1 MATNDYTRR
10 SKKDVFWGD
19 DNNNKNSSKSDE
31 LDELFRQSEA
41 LEQPNE
47 QAPTPHEP
55 MYEPEPEPEPTHD
68 YDNLFE
74 PEPVPEPEP
83 YKDVEV
89 DNPDFDYDSIVVN
102 ETENETE
109 TQTETETETEYDTEY
124 ETETP
129 PPYEPR
135 KIAPTQNI
143 TPPPYIPPQT
153 QSTTPPPTKN
163 KEDAL
168 DGFDVE
174 KFIKD
179 NDTNFS
185 ITIICKVISQ
195 IIFVCLVLKCLS
207 MFPWWIVLIGGV
219 IVHKII
225 NYIFSS
231 RYKNY
236 INTAIKSIKK
246 VKNFNSSPT
255 LSTPWGNLLE
265 FFIHG
270 DIETESEDELIIH
283 TDETKVISNETF
295 IADKVGKSTK
305 ELLTC
310 EFYTADMKGRTA
322 FANNMIIA
330 KSSMLNVK
338 KLKCRQKI
346 SQYTLFYNAQKDLD
360 KCNLPRILAIADK
373 VSAFV
378 GDKNFAIFFGP
389 KIINMALQIPNM
401 DKFDYDTFNYTIADR
416 IRRDVTAIADRVCLA
431 DILAEN

>member
-1 MATNDYTRR
+1 MAKNDYSRR
-10 SKKDVFWGD
+10 SSKDVFWGD

-31 LDELFRQSEA
+31 LEELFRQSEA

-55 MYEPEPEPEPTHD
+55 TYEPEPEPTHD

-102 ETENETE
+102 EP
-109 TQTETETETEYDTEY
+109 

-129 PPYEPR
+129 PPYELQNV
-135 KIAPTQNI
+135 APPQNEPSNI
-143 TPPPYIPPQT
+143 TPPPYIPSQT
-153 QSTTPPPTKN
+153 QSPSPQPTKER
-163 KEDAL
+163 EDAL

-310 EFYTADMKGRTA
+310 EFYTADMEGRTA

>member
-41 LEQPNE
+41 LEHQKQPT
-47 QAPTPHEP
+47 PPPHEP
-55 MYEPEPEPEPTHD
+55 AYEPELEPT
-68 YDNLFE
+68 FE
-74 PEPVPEPEP
+74 PDTKTDDHIPV
-83 YKDVEV
+83 
-89 DNPDFDYDSIVVN
+89 FDYDSIV
-102 ETENETE
+102 ETEAETPEEESAQYAKKFEAMEQMDETE
-109 TQTETETETEYDTEY
+109 ETDEMDETDIMDEN
-124 ETETP
+124 P
-129 PPYEPR
+129 PAYT
-135 KIAPTQNI
+135 PTQNT
-143 TPPPYIPPQT
+143 TPPPYIPSQT

-310 EFYTADMKGRTA
+310 EFYTADMEGRTA

>member
-1 MATNDYTRR
+1 MASNDYSRR

-31 LDELFRQSEA
+31 LEELFRQSEA
-41 LEQPNE
+41 LEQPKE

-55 MYEPEPEPEPTHD
+55 AYEPE
-68 YDNLFE
+68 
-74 PEPVPEPEP
+74 PEPEP

-102 ETENETE
+102 EP
-109 TQTETETETEYDTEY
+109 

-129 PPYEPR
+129 PPYEPEN
-135 KIAPTQNI
+135 ITPPQNEPSNI
-143 TPPPYIPPQT
+143 TPPPYIPSQT
-153 QSTTPPPTKN
+153 QSPSPQPTKN

-246 VKNFNSSPT
+246 VKNFSSSPT
-255 LSTPWGNLLE
+255 LTTPWSNLLE
-265 FFIHG
+265 FYTYN

-283 TDETKVISNETF
+283 TDETKVISHEAF
-295 IADKVGKSTK
+295 FAYKVGKNTHK
-305 ELLTC
+305 LLTC
-310 EFYTADMKGRTA
+310 EYYTADMEGHTT
-322 FANNMIIA
+322 FAQNMIIA
-330 KSSMLNVK
+330 KSSMLYVK

-346 SQYTLFYNAQKDLD
+346 SQYTMFYNAQKDLD

-401 DKFDYDTFNYTIADR
+401 DKFDYDTFNSTIEDR
-416 IRRDVTAIADRVCLA
+416 IRRDVTAIADRICLS
-431 DILAEN
+431 DMLAEN

>member
-31 LDELFRQSEA
+31 LEELFRQSEA

-55 MYEPEPEPEPTHD
+55 AYEPAYEPTD
-68 YDNLFE
+68 EQWNEQSDE
-74 PEPVPEPEP
+74 PTDKQSDEPDPVVYVPT
-83 YKDVEV
+83 
-89 DNPDFDYDSIVVN
+89 FDYDSVVVN

-129 PPYEPR
+129 PPY
-135 KIAPTQNI
+135 
-143 TPPPYIPPQT
+143 IPPHKP
-153 QSTTPPPTKN
+153 STTPPPTKN

-310 EFYTADMKGRTA
+310 EFYTADMEGRTA

>member
-1 MATNDYTRR
+1 MARNDYSRR
-10 SKKDVFWGD
+10 SNKDVFWGD

-55 MYEPEPEPEPTHD
+55 AYEPEPEPEPTHD

-143 TPPPYIPPQT
+143 TPPPYIPSQT

-207 MFPWWIVLIGGV
+207 MFPWWIVLIGGL

-236 INTAIKSIKK
+236 IKTAIKSIKK

-310 EFYTADMKGRTA
+310 EFYTADMEGRTA

>member
-41 LEQPNE
+41 LERQKQPT
-47 QAPTPHEP
+47 PPPHEP
-55 MYEPEPEPEPTHD
+55 AYEPELEPT
-68 YDNLFE
+68 FE
-74 PEPVPEPEP
+74 PDTKTDDHIPV
-83 YKDVEV
+83 
-89 DNPDFDYDSIVVN
+89 FDYDSIV
-102 ETENETE
+102 ETEAETPEEESAQYAKEFEAMEQMDETE
-109 TQTETETETEYDTEY
+109 ETDEMDETDIMDEN
-124 ETETP
+124 P
-129 PPYEPR
+129 PAYT
-135 KIAPTQNI
+135 PTQNT
-143 TPPPYIPPQT
+143 TPPPYIPSQT

-310 EFYTADMKGRTA
+310 EFYTADMEGRTA